1 MIINFNDNMP
11 IYIQIMNY
19 VKENIVNG
27 SFQLGDKLQS
37 VREFSKELRVNP
49 NTLQRAYQELERDG
63 IIFTQRGLGSFI
75 SKDKKIMEKLKE
87 EMSREIVQNFLDGM
101 KKIGVKRED
110 ILSLVKKEL
119 EREDTNNG

>member
-101 KKIGVKRED
+101 NKMGVKRED

-119 EREDTNNG
+119 EREAANNG